1 MLHICAIINS
11 TKGGYRVKNIS
22 SGIADMLWT
31 QGIIQEDDIDKCKCT
46 FGKYSAR
53 ARERKILRVHK

>member
-1 MLHICAIINS
+1 ME
-11 TKGGYRVKNIS
+11 
-22 SGIADMLWT
+22 
-31 QGIIQEDDIDKCKCT
+31 QEILKIEKCGDLFTNDIDKCKCT